1 MSKFVADTMAFVLWL
16 EKRKMPV
23 KAKAKFQSAEKAEVE
38 ILVPALVFAE
48 IAYLSENNRI
58 DTNLEEAKR
67 ALAKNKNIK
76 EYPMTFE
83 TVRNAF
89 EIDDIP
95 ELHDRLVAGAAKELN
110 AEIIS
115 NDPEI
120 EQSVH
125 VHTIWK

>member
-16 EKRKMPV
+16 EKRKMPLKSKV
-23 KAKAKFQSAEKAEVE
+23 KFQLAENGEAE
-38 ILVPALVFAE
+38 ILIPALVFAE
-48 IAYLSENNRI
+48 LAYLSESNRI
-58 DTNLEEAKR
+58 DTNLDAAMR

-95 ELHDRLVAGAAKELN
+95 ELHDRLISAAAKELGV
-110 AEIIS
+110 EIIT
-115 NDPEI
+115 NDPVI